1 MPSSY
6 LDRLDRFSPVLRK
19 VSIEIVMGEFTQIGG
34 KAVQPV
40 QIANSAK
47 YSIFAQIS
55 NIQRCAES
63 QADSGPPPPG
73 TPSRIA
79 FRDVSARH

>member
-34 KAVQPV
+34 KAVQ
-40 QIANSAK
+40 IANSAK
-47 YSIFAQIS
+47 YSIFVQIS
-55 NIQRCAES
+55 NIQRCVES
-63 QADSGPPPPG
+63 QADSGPLPPG
-73 TPSRIA
+73 TLRRIA
-79 FRDVSARH
+79 FSGC

>member
-6 LDRLDRFSPVLRK
+6 LGRLDRLSPVLRK
-19 VSIEIVMGEFTQIGG
+19 VSIEIVIGEFTQIGG

-47 YSIFAQIS
+47 YSIFAQTNS
-55 NIQRCAES
+55 IQIHVES
-63 QADSGPPPPG
+63 QADSGAPPPG
-73 TPSRIA
+73 TPRRIA
-79 FRDVSARH
+79 FRGVSARH

>member
-6 LDRLDRFSPVLRK
+6 LDRLDRLSPVLRK
-19 VSIEIVMGEFTQIGG
+19 VSIEIVIGEFTQIGG
-34 KAVQPV
+34 KAVQPT

>member
-1 MPSSY
+1 MPNSY

-47 YSIFAQIS
+47 YSIFVQTS
-55 NIQRCAES
+55 NIQRCVES
-63 QADSGPPPPG
+63 QADSGLPPPG
-73 TPSRIA
+73 TLRRIA
-79 FRDVSARH
+79 FRDVSAPH

>member
-6 LDRLDRFSPVLRK
+6 LDRLDRLSPVLCK
-19 VSIEIVMGEFTQIGG
+19 VSIEIVIGEFTQIGG

-47 YSIFAQIS
+47 YSIFVQIS
-55 NIQRCAES
+55 NTS
-63 QADSGPPPPG
+63 
-73 TPSRIA
+73 
-79 FRDVSARH
+79 

>member
-47 YSIFAQIS
+47 YSIFVQIS
-55 NIQRCAES
+55 SIQRCVES
-63 QADSGPPPPG
+63 QADSGPLPPG
-73 TPSRIA
+73 TLRRIA

>member
-6 LDRLDRFSPVLRK
+6 LDRLDRLSPYLCKLPYNDLYRD
-19 VSIEIVMGEFTQIGG
+19 FTQIGG

-47 YSIFAQIS
+47 YSIF
-55 NIQRCAES
+55 
-63 QADSGPPPPG
+63 
-73 TPSRIA
+73 
-79 FRDVSARH
+79 V

>member
-1 MPSSY
+1 MPGSY
-6 LDRLDRFSPVLRK
+6 LDRLDRLSPVLRK
-19 VSIEIVMGEFTQIGG
+19 VSIEIVIGEFTQIGG

-73 TPSRIA
+73 TPRRIA

>member
-1 MPSSY
+1 MPGSY
-6 LDRLDRFSPVLRK
+6 LDRLDRLSPVLRK
-19 VSIEIVMGEFTQIGG
+19 VSIEIVIGEFTQIGG

-55 NIQRCAES
+55 SIERCAES
-63 QADSGPPPPG
+63 QADSGAPPPG

-79 FRDVSARH
+79 FRGVSARH